1 MRCVVPS
8 FAPSSVGSF
17 SRVRVAPRAQ
27 TDTNSSGDL
36 SFSCAGKSALSAA
49 LPVVSSS
56 SDSLAAR
63 PGLSACVC
71 ACGHACAWRVCAPR
85 RLRFSAG
92 RGTPPR
98 RTTFSPLRWL
108 SVGWPGPCAAAP
120 PPPVVS
126 PAPLISPPRLLC
138 APARRCASRD
148 DDHASSAI
156 LRSLCQELTFRTGAL
171 RAAQRRRSPSV
182 LQLPCSICSLPPAGN
197 ECIYLAGFETEC
209 VVVDCSGASASAPCH
224 TVCRA
229 SLDCGVVSSSAGMP
243 SSSA

>member
-1 MRCVVPS
+1 MCVCVW
-8 FAPSSVGSF
+8 A
-17 SRVRVAPRAQ
+17 RVRLACLCPPPPAFFGGER
-27 TDTNSSGDL
+27 N
-36 SFSCAGKSALSAA
+36 AA
-49 LPVVSSS
+49 ASYYV
-56 SDSLAAR
+56 LAAEVAVC
-63 PGLSACVC
+63 GLAWPVC
-71 ACGHACAWRVCAPR
+71 CC
-85 RLRFSAG
+85 S
-92 RGTPPR
+92 
-98 RTTFSPLRWL
+98 
-108 SVGWPGPCAAAP
+108 P

-156 LRSLCQELTFRTGAL
+156 LRSLCQELTFRPGAL

-182 LQLPCSICSLPPAGN
+182 LQLPCSICSLPLAGN